1 MVSQGRWLVKPLDYS
16 QGADEQAGFMHDESY
31 PESIK
36 TLHAN
41 RKLIKQFIS
50 QEKTFQTIAQRL
62 NLTVLDV
69 KMYIR
74 YNDDF
79 LVAYRK
85 AQSSLECT
93 KRRVLTLARQGAS
106 IDAIAIKLLL
116 HASVVKR
123 IVDNEENQ

>member
-1 MVSQGRWLVKPLDYS
+1 VVSQGRWLVKPLDFS
-16 QGADEQAGFMHDESY
+16 QGAGEQADFMHDDEY

-50 QEKTFQTIAQRL
+50 QGQTFRKIAKTLSLA
-62 NLTVLDV
+62 VLDV

-93 KRRVLTLARQGAS
+93 KWRVLTLVRQGAS

-123 IVDNEENQ
+123 IIDNEENQ